1 MQIKTLQQTKLLDSS
16 SLKSNKKKV
25 DWYAEMELGCILK
38 FYTSLNQLDLD
49 RFAPI
54 TKPQTLTLRW
64 KFRYRFPDIFSWK
77 IVQVCAQIKDNF
89 LEN

>member
-1 MQIKTLQQTKLLDSS
+1 MQIKTVQQTKLLDS

-49 RFAPI
+49 RFAPS
-54 TKPQTLTLRW
+54 TKP
-64 KFRYRFPDIFSWK
+64 
-77 IVQVCAQIKDNF
+77 
-89 LEN
+89 

>member
-1 MQIKTLQQTKLLDSS
+1 MQIKTVLQTKLLDW

-38 FYTSLNQLDLD
+38 FYTSLNQFDLD
-49 RFAPI
+49 RFAPS
-54 TKPQTLTLRW
+54 TKPQTITLRW
-64 KFRYRFPDIFSWK
+64 KFRYRFPDIFPWK